1 MELLHGK
8 LHNPAIRQDLQRA
21 KSSGKRGAIIQAG
34 SDCFARRRRPV
45 GTLITMRAREALA
58 VAIAAWLFYFFGV
71 QLGTAVAPSLLPS
84 TDAPPPGSGIGGGGD
99 LVIDLGPAHAPL
111 RLLAYGSLENYW
123 KGEHVG
129 GSGGEGESQQL
140 AELCEQSTGCALWP
154 AARVLISYLRARPA
168 LFAGK
173 RALELGSGSGAVGLA
188 MGRMGAAGVE
198 LTDVAA
204 ALPLLRSNAR
214 RNGMGGENGGD
225 DEVRVGTLQWEAELP
240 ARILREPPQLVV
252 GSDIVY
258 GVSEK
263 AELPLVRTLVR
274 FASLRPAP
282 TILMAMVD
290 RGDGHAPFLAVAA
303 RHCLNVTTIHHVAG
317 AAPPTEQ
324 GAKRN
329 DAFVRRL
336 ALLESCTMPHSSNF

>member
-1 MELLHGK
+1 MELL
-8 LHNPAIRQDLQRA
+8 PAVSFLPALEMTITCVDP
-21 KSSGKRGAIIQAG
+21 KSRVERRTAITSWQPL
-34 SDCFARRRRPV
+34 ARRGSV
-45 GTLITMRAREALA
+45 GTMRAWEALA
-58 VAIAAWLFYFFGV
+58 VAITAWLFYFFGV

-84 TDAPPPGSGIGGGGD
+84 TDAPPAAGATGGSGGVDD
-99 LVIDLGPAHAPL
+99 LAIDLGPAHAPL

-129 GSGGEGESQQL
+129 GSGSEGESQQL
-140 AELCEQSTGCALWP
+140 ANLCEQSTGCALWP
-154 AARVLISYLRARPA
+154 AARILISYLRARPA

-173 RALELGSGSGAVGLA
+173 SALELGSGSGAVGLA
-188 MGRMGAAGVE
+188 MRRMGAAGVE

-225 DEVRVGTLQWEAELP
+225 DGVRVGTLQWEAELP

-263 AELPLVRTLVR
+263 AELPLVHTLVR

-282 TILMAMVD
+282 TIVMAMVD

-303 RHCLNVTTIHHVAG
+303 RHCLNVTTIHHVAD

-336 ALLESCTMPHSSNF
+336 ALLESCTMPQF